1 MGKIRTGH
9 STSLDGFIAGPND
22 GSENP
27 MGEGG
32 ERLLAWYSGGD
43 TTRSF
48 TDVRK
53 VLRCSP
59 TLTSTIPATSSRVF
73 GTCNR

>member
-27 MGEGG
+27 MGE
-32 ERLLAWYSGGD
+32 E
-43 TTRSF
+43 
-48 TDVRK
+48 VRMA
-53 VLRCSP
+53 SD
-59 TLTSTIPATSSRVF
+59 S
-73 GTCNR
+73 